1 MDIKTTLI
9 ILAIVIFLLVVY
21 KLKFVE
27 FFDNP
32 SDQMD
37 NDLTESKSK
46 ESSEQDDEDKKQKH
60 KQIIDKYKNKQKK
73 IEEIKK
79 ATNETIDLF
88 YSEKPLEIY
97 YDVFEYSDP
106 WSDRMD
112 IEKKNKD

>member
-1 MDIKTTLI
+1 MDIKTILI
-9 ILAIVIFLLVVY
+9 ILLIVIFLLIIY
-21 KLKFVE
+21 KLKIVE
-27 FFDNP
+27 FFDNQ
-32 SDQMD
+32 SDQTD
-37 NDLTESKSK
+37 SDLTESKSK
-46 ESSEQDDEDKKQKH
+46 DSNEQDEDKKQKH

-73 IEEIKK
+73 VEEIKK